1 MLSKSSARAS
11 EDDLS
16 EELSALMT
24 AYRDAPSESVKLQIL
39 SLYAYRFPTK
49 KLMKCHEPNE
59 PVTRLQIK
67 QARKHAKEKGPGI
80 PQEKTVQH
88 RIRLLVANVDHFV
101 DFNGP
106 YIYQDVAYGTREIKL
121 GTGEKLAMPN
131 VVRTVTRT
139 TMINQYLQ
147 YCEEEAFL
155 PLSTRTLSKILEV
168 REASQR
174 RSLQGLDNIATD
186 GAVAFETLEKVID
199 ELNSLDA
206 ESKWCTQS
214 TTTLRGCKRYLKTE
228 YPVDCR
234 DGQQS
239 TCPEHN
245 CNFALGDISGDA
257 FKFECNHVHDA
268 VCSNCESL
276 KNLLR
281 EMEDQ
286 KKKHGH
292 CILQQRS
299 PRRYLVRFCESK
311 TKHP

>member
-1 MLSKSSARAS
+1 MPTDS
-11 EDDLS
+11 
-16 EELSALMT
+16 
-24 AYRDAPSESVKLQIL
+24 LQ
-39 SLYAYRFPTK
+39 K

-59 PVTRLQIK
+59 PVTRWQIK

-80 PQEKTVQH
+80 PREKTVQH
-88 RIRLLVANVDHFV
+88 RIRLLMANVDHFV
-101 DFNGP
+101 DFVNGP
-106 YIYQDVAYGTREIKL
+106 YFYQDVAYGTREIKL

-147 YCEEEAFL
+147 YCEEKAFL
-155 PLSTRTLSKILEV
+155 PLNTRTLSKILEV

-186 GAVAFETLEKVID
+186 GAAAFETLEKVID

-214 TTTLRGCKRYLKTE
+214 TTTFRGSKRYLKTE

-245 CNFALGDISGDA
+245 CNFALGVISGDA

-268 VCSNCESL
+268 VCSNC
-276 KNLLR
+276 
-281 EMEDQ
+281 
-286 KKKHGH
+286 
-292 CILQQRS
+292 
-299 PRRYLVRFCESK
+299 
-311 TKHP
+311 

>member
-1 MLSKSSARAS
+1 MLKKK
-11 EDDLS
+11 DL
-16 EELSALMT
+16 E
-24 AYRDAPSESVKLQIL
+24 
-39 SLYAYRFPTK
+39 F
-49 KLMKCHEPNE
+49 H
-59 PVTRLQIK
+59 
-67 QARKHAKEKGPGI
+67 RK
-80 PQEKTVQH
+80 KTVQH
-88 RIRLLVANVDHFV
+88 RIRLLMANVDHFV
-101 DFNGP
+101 DFVNGP
-106 YIYQDVAYGTREIKL
+106 YFYQDVAYGTREIKL
-121 GTGEKLAMPN
+121 GTGEKVAMPN

-155 PLSTRTLSKILEV
+155 PLSTRTLSTILEV

-186 GAVAFETLEKVID
+186 GVAAFETLEKVID

-234 DGQQS
+234 DSQQS
-239 TCPEHN
+239 TRPEQN

-286 KKKHGH
+286 KKKREH
-292 CILQQRS
+292 CILHQRS

-311 TKHP
+311 TKHPLLESPHS